1 MMEMI
6 VNRGVLVAELRSDNL
21 DLLNDVADAIDKI
34 VDEYYPNAK

>member
-1 MMEMI
+1 MMKMMI
-6 VNRGVLVAELRSDNL
+6 NREVLRAELHSDDL